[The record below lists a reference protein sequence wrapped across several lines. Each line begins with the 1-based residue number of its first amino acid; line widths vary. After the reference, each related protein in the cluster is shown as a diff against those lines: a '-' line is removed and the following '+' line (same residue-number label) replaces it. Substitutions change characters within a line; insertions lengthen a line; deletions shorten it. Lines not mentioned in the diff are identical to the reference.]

1 VKDLFAYLHPALQ
14 VFAIIIAMATLRLG
28 LALKKDRSG
37 RRRLRDR
44 RTIYQRHTR
53 LGLIFIGC
61 LAGGYGLGLLSMPF
75 LRDRAPFRSAHF
87 FFATIALLLF
97 LGGAYTGWRL
107 KQGTLKYADVRDIH
121 SFLVYLGLFISLAVA
136 VMGFILLP

>member
-1 VKDLFAYLHPALQ
+1 MKDTLAYLHPALQ
-14 VFAIIIAMATLRLG
+14 VFAIIVAMATLRLG
-28 LALKKDRSG
+28 LVLKKDRSG
-37 RRRLRDR
+37 RRRLRNR
-44 RTIYQRHTR
+44 RMIYQRHTL
-53 LGLIFIGC
+53 LGLIAVGF
-61 LAGGYGLGLLSMPF
+61 LTGGYGLGLLSMPL

-87 FFATIALLLF
+87 FFATIALPLL

-121 SFLVYLGLFISLAVA
+121 GFLVYLGLFISLGVA

>member
-1 VKDLFAYLHPALQ
+1 MKDLLAYFHPALQ
-14 VFAIIIAMATLRLG
+14 VFALITAMATLRLG
-28 LALKKDRSG
+28 LVLKKDRSG

-44 RTIYQRHTR
+44 RAIYQRHTL
-53 LGLIFIGC
+53 LGLVFIGC
-61 LAGGYGLGLLSMPF
+61 LTGGYSLGLLSMPF

-87 FFATIALLLF
+87 FFASIALLLF

-107 KQGTLKYADVRDIH
+107 KQGTPRYADVRDIH
-121 SFLVYLGLFISLAVA
+121 GFLVYLGLFISFGAA